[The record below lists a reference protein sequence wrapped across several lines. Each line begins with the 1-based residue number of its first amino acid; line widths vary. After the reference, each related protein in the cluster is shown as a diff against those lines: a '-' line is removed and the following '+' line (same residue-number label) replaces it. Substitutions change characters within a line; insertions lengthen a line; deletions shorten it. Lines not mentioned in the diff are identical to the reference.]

1 LLFTEKIS
9 GKRSSGSGTVLTR
22 FRLFLVLGEF
32 GNFFTLK
39 NFLILLEEKFLD
51 DILVFENE
59 PLLLDIFL
67 SLFLVDGE
75 LNFLF
80 ESTDLSLMFIFE
92 EGEIGFGFRVMIFFP
107 FIELLF
113 LEFIGFALDL
123 VGFHIVLLSCKLLLD
138 FSEVEE
144 LWALLKV
151 FGFLAVDL
159 FLNGELRM

>member
-1 LLFTEKIS
+1 M
-9 GKRSSGSGTVLTR
+9 
-22 FRLFLVLGEF
+22 
-32 GNFFTLK
+32 
-39 NFLILLEEKFLD
+39 LEEKFLD

-67 SLFLVDGE
+67 SLFLVDSE

-92 EGEIGFGFRVMIFFP
+92 EGEIGFGFGVMVFFP

-144 LWALLKV
+144 LWALLEV

-159 FLNGELRM
+159 FLNGELRMWKELRFVVNVCDWVIVAFVRFANAVGSVSYPTRY